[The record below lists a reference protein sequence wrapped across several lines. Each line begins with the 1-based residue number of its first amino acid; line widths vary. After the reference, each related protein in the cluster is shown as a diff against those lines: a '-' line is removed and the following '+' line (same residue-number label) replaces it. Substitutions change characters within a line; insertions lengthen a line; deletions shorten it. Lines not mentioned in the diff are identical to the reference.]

1 MKGQGVVYM
10 WRKGTVSNGKEKE
23 KKTHRRHEKKGDNP
37 LSWFASERGVLCTC
51 RGGKTSI
58 GTREKK
64 KRKRTCVAAE
74 GQKWGNCVCA
84 MSV

>member
-1 MKGQGVVYM
+1 M
-10 WRKGTVSNGKEKE
+10 EKKKK

-37 LSWFASERGVLCTC
+37 LSRFASEKGVLCTC

-58 GTREKK
+58 GMREKD

-74 GQKWGNCVCA
+74 ATRDEGRRAAKG
-84 MSV
+84 